1 MIVIIKTVLFRTDI
15 ASIPV
20 VRTLMVIYYYSDDDA
35 DASNA
40 NKNND
45 ADNDDDVGGSGEDY
59 KAAPGGTCEHMGT
72 W

>member
-45 ADNDDDVGGSGEDY
+45 ADNDDDVGGVVRTIRPLRVVLVS
-59 KAAPGGTCEHMGT
+59 T